1 MLPGFYFR
9 PHKPRPHRAR
19 DFVTDHY
26 SADRGRRHEL
36 NSRRRKLLRNR
47 SSERFRFF
55 GKLQHQRTLKVDRAV
70 QTTRES
76 KVTFQQRARLFEL
89 VDYFFRIQIITS
101 INFASVLQ
109 SQA

>member
-1 MLPGFYFR
+1 
-9 PHKPRPHRAR
+9 
-19 DFVTDHY
+19 
-26 SADRGRRHEL
+26 
-36 NSRRRKLLRNR
+36 
-47 SSERFRFF
+47 
-55 GKLQHQRTLKVDRAV
+55 V